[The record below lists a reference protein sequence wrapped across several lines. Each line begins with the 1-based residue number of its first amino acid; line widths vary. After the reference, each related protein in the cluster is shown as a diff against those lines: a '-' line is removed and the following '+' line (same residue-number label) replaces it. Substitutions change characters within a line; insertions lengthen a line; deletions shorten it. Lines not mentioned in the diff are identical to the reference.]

1 VRQIPPPI
9 MTSELGSF
17 ARRTITERKPRI
29 IDRVMATNAYPP
41 AIRSQLTALRR
52 ELADGPVA
60 APLPQH
66 DPDGRWREAWAP
78 WQGLSWL
85 EIPWYLAESYF
96 YHRLLEAVGYHDPGP
111 WRHRDPFAPDKAEAL
126 RRAMEAFHPDRRDD
140 RDPAE
145 RLRELLLRALW
156 GNQTDLSNH
165 DVREGPATSPAKDGR
180 HLLVDH
186 SESLAGALA
195 RREVR
200 SLHVVCDNAG
210 PELLADLILLHH
222 LLSSGLVDHVTLHL
236 KSTPFFVSDAM
247 PSDLAYTLEQLSQS
261 SGAELGA
268 LGADLNTLVQSG
280 RLRAMADPFWSGPAG
295 FFHMPAA
302 LLASLQQADLVLFK
316 GDANYRRL
324 VDDRHWPT
332 TAALEEITS
341 YLPFSFAC
349 LRTLKAELVVGLP
362 TGMAEH
368 TAASDPDWLTS
379 GRWGLIHVVPR
390 ADAAH
395 GRVPPASTP

>member
-1 VRQIPPPI
+1 VRQMPPPI

-41 AIRSQLTALRR
+41 AIQAQLTALRR

-60 APLPQH
+60 APLPQN
-66 DPDGRWREAWAP
+66 DPAGHWREAWTP
-78 WQGLSWL
+78 WQGRSWL

-96 YHRLLEAVGYHDPGP
+96 YHRLLEAVHYHDPGP
-111 WRHRDPFAPDKAEAL
+111 WHHRDPFAPDKAEAL
-126 RRAMEAFHPDRRDD
+126 HRAVDAFEPDRLGD
-140 RDPAE
+140 RDPVE

-165 DVREGPATSPAKDGR
+165 DVRDGPSASPARDGR

-186 SESLAGALA
+186 SMSLAGALA
-195 RREVR
+195 HGAVR

-222 LLSSGLVDHVTLHL
+222 LLSSGLVDQVTLHL

-247 PSDLAYTLEQLSQS
+247 PSDLAYTLERLSQTS
-261 SGAELGA
+261 VPALGA
-268 LGADLNTLVQSG
+268 LGADLTTLVESG
-280 RLRAMADPFWSGPAG
+280 RLRALADPFWSGPAG
-295 FFHMPAA
+295 FSHMPAA
-302 LLASLQQADLVLFK
+302 LLATLQQADLVLFK

-324 VDDRHWPT
+324 LDDRHWPT
-332 TAALEEITS
+332 MAALEEITR

-362 TGMAEH
+362 PGMAER
-368 TAASDPDWLTS
+368 TAATDPDWLTS

-390 ADAAH
+390 PDAPQ
-395 GRVPPASTP
+395 GPVPPASTP